1 MAQWLRALTAH
12 PEVLSSIPSNHI
24 LVLLRDLMPS
34 SPVSE
39 DRDSILTH
47 IHKISKS

>member
-1 MAQWLRALTAH
+1 
-12 PEVLSSIPSNHI
+12 
-24 LVLLRDLMPS
+24 LMPS